1 MERIKIIQE
10 NLFIR
15 NLKEIV
21 YRNRFEIFIFSLYL
35 FYLIIL
41 RLVIPTE
48 YILYSEEEYDWE
60 FYYMMSRDITVI
72 FKRQVVK
79 PFCYRV
85 FCPFLVYLLPFN
97 PLFGFSL
104 ISLMSFLIIG
114 IMLYYTLRLHLSKVY
129 SAGGLAILCILMV
142 SSHEF
147 VRMPFYIGF
156 MIDPLVFLFFI
167 CCFYAILTSNKKMY
181 MIFLFFGVLTKE
193 SVVLTIPAFILCTFY
208 REQEIIT
215 YKRFFI
221 TIYKNIKYIMPS
233 IFILLIMRVV
243 VLPLP
248 INEHPHWY
256 EFYNYDDYLSI
267 GFFIAVIQEHLNDPL
282 SLILGCTIFSWS
294 IFFFFAFFNT
304 KKNWMNWL
312 KIYGFFMLC
321 VYLQLFVGAHIP
333 RLLLIGNYPVIL
345 FSILG
350 YKRIIDHI
358 LGNPKQDE
366 IQFFKPLDK
375 KLGFI

>member
-1 MERIKIIQE
+1 MGRIKNIQE
-10 NLFIR
+10 NQFICKI
-15 NLKEIV
+15 KERII
-21 YRNRFEIFIFSLYL
+21 RNRFEIIIFTLYL
-35 FYLIIL
+35 FYIIIL

-97 PLFGFSL
+97 PLFSFSL
-104 ISLMSFLIIG
+104 ISFMSFLIMG

-156 MIDPLVFLFFI
+156 TIDPLVFLFFI

-181 MIFLFFGVLTKE
+181 QIFLFFGVLTKE
-193 SVVLTIPAFILCTFY
+193 SVILTIPVFIVCTFY
-208 REQEIIT
+208 REKEIVT
-215 YKRFFI
+215 FKRFFT
-221 TIYKNIKYIMPS
+221 TISNNIIYILPA
-233 IFILLIMRVV
+233 IFILLIMRLLI
-243 VLPLP
+243 LPLP
-248 INEHPHWY
+248 IYEHPHWY

-267 GFFIAVIQEHLNDPL
+267 GFFMAVIQEHLNDPL
-282 SLILGCTIFSWS
+282 SFVLGCTLFSWS
-294 IFFFFAFFNT
+294 VFFFFIFFNS
-304 KKNWMNWL
+304 KKNWMNWF

-321 VYLQLFVGAHIP
+321 VYLQIFVGAHIP
-333 RLLLIGNYPVIL
+333 RLILIGYYPMIL

-350 YKRIIDHI
+350 YKRIVDHI
-358 LGNPKQDE
+358 LGNLKQDE
-366 IQFFKPLDK
+366 IQFFKPLDE